1 MISFYDVLNGLM
13 RRKNCDLYVTGSN
26 SKMLASDIL
35 TEFRGRGDQ
44 IHVYPLTFHEYY
56 AHVKDSMDF
65 DEAFAEYA
73 MYGGLPKCVLLE
85 SDREKSEY
93 LKNLFDEV
101 YLKDILQRNRLRNEE
116 WLSQLLS
123 VIASSIGS
131 FTNPS
136 RIENTFIFF

>member
-26 SKMLASDIL
+26 SKMLA
-35 TEFRGRGDQ
+35 
-44 IHVYPLTFHEYY
+44 
-56 AHVKDSMDF
+56 
-65 DEAFAEYA
+65 
-73 MYGGLPKCVLLE
+73 